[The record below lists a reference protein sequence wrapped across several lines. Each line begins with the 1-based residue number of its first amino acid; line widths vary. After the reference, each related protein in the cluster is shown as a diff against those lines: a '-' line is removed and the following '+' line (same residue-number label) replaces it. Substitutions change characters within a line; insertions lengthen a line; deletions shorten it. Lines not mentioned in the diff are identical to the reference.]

1 MSPGTV
7 DVRMHGRART
17 TAAYLV
23 VGSEATALIDTGPAS
38 SIDVTVAELE
48 RLGVERL
55 DWIVLTH
62 IHLDHAGACGALA
75 ALHPNAQVA
84 VHPRGARHI
93 VDPSRLWE
101 GVRSI
106 YGEHTDRLWGR
117 PEPVAA
123 DRVHAIAD
131 GASID
136 IGDRQLTALETP
148 GHARHHHTWLDSKD
162 GSAFVGDAIGMQ
174 VGQHELWRATTPPP
188 DFSRDAAI
196 ASIERIRA
204 ARPRQL
210 WLGHFGAATAGGD
223 ATAVDSVLD
232 ACRQTLDDWTAAI
245 GALHRSGKT
254 GVELSQA
261 VRGWLAEQESGWP
274 PQAGQALDE
283 TSEVAVDVAGVVGWL
298 EREQE
303 ASPR

>member
-1 MSPGTV
+1 MSPAVV

-23 VGSEATALIDTGPAS
+23 AGSAATALIDTGPAS
-38 SIDVTVAELE
+38 SIDTMVAELE

-75 ALHPNAQVA
+75 ALYPAARVA

-93 VDPSRLWE
+93 VDPSRLWD
-101 GVRSI
+101 GVSSI
-106 YGEHTDRLWGR
+106 YGERTERLWGR

-123 DRVHAIAD
+123 ERVHALAD
-131 GASID
+131 GETIEL
-136 IGDRQLTALETP
+136 GDRRLTALETP
-148 GHARHHHTWLDSKD
+148 GHANHHHSWLDSLD

-174 VGQHELWRATTPPP
+174 VGRHELWRATTPPP
-188 DFSRDAAI
+188 DFDAGKAI

-210 WLGHFGAATAGGD
+210 WLGHFGAATADDD
-223 ATAVDSVLD
+223 ATAIGSVLD

-245 GALHRSGKT
+245 GALLGAGRT
-254 GVELSQA
+254 GAELTQA
-261 VRGWLAEQESGWP
+261 VRDWLKEHEAGWS
-274 PQAGQALDE
+274 PQAAQALDA
-283 TSEVAVDVAGVVGWL
+283 TSDVTIDVAGVTGWL
-298 EREQE
+298 EREHE
-303 ASPR
+303 VSP